1 MTDGIGTPQDFISS
15 DRGRLSPTLFSVA
28 ISGAGA
34 LVFSA
39 LVGALLLY
47 ARHTTV
53 PGVDELP
60 ATAPAPMAKSAAQ
73 TRDLPG
79 VLHAVRAAVAATNIA
94 AETRNRSPNISP
106 EAYGTLAAVP
116 AAIAA
121 IERRIYGALVAMPAP
136 VADDTNVAQTE
147 PPASNAPQD
156 SVEQGAL
163 RGTDTEA
170 NPPASAAAPE
180 AAGNVPVP
188 PLRPRSGG
196 LLSNNGPLRASPRK
210 MAEEASTPVAEAA
223 PADQRNFFQKM
234 FGIKSSS
241 GQTLAYASPEDGIL
255 SGGEERNTSA
265 AVAPYGPET
274 AVYDIA
280 AHTVFMP
287 DGTKL
292 EAHSGLGSEL
302 DDPHYVNVK
311 MRGATPP
318 HIYALKPRETLF
330 HGVQALRLIPV
341 GSGGLYGRTGLLA
354 HSYMLGPNGQSNGC
368 VSFKNYKAFLQAYMK
383 GEVKRLVVV
392 AGLN

>member
-28 ISGAGA
+28 VSGAGA

-47 ARHTTV
+47 ARHTNV

-60 ATAPAPMAKSAAQ
+60 AAAPAPLTKSAAQ
-73 TRDLPG
+73 SGDLLG
-79 VLHAVRAAVAATNIA
+79 VRAAVAAANIGA
-94 AETRNRSPNISP
+94 TTRKSPNISRK
-106 EAYGTLAAVP
+106 AYGTLAAVP
-116 AAIAA
+116 GAIAA
-121 IERRIYGALVAMPAP
+121 IERRVYGALVAMPAAP
-136 VADDTNVAQTE
+136 VADDTNVAQLE
-147 PPASNAPQD
+147 PPAANATQE
-156 SVEQGAL
+156 SLEQSAL
-163 RGTDTEA
+163 RGTNSEA
-170 NPPASAAAPE
+170 NSPASGSAPE
-180 AAGNVPVP
+180 TAGNVPVP

-196 LLSNNGPLRASPRK
+196 LLSNHGPLRASSRK
-210 MAEEASTPVAEAA
+210 MAEEDSTTVPEAA
-223 PADQRNFFQKM
+223 PADHRNFFQKM
-234 FGIKSSS
+234 FGIKPSS
-241 GQTLAYASPEDGIL
+241 GQALAYASPEEGLL
-255 SGGEERNTSA
+255 SGEQRNLSA

-280 AHTVFMP
+280 AHTVYMP

-341 GSGGLYGRTGLLA
+341 GTGGLYGRTGLLA